1 MKNKIFLEK
10 RDFHRTILT
19 DVLPYE
25 VPFILTNEGFYRN
38 LINFKNF
45 PDFIYDILC
54 NVFYGPTENTS
65 PFVFKILKSDEIY
78 RKLYLIHPST
88 QIKVSNF
95 YKNYH
100 QLICHLC
107 NRSTYSLR
115 HPYKIAKHYYLR
127 DLYYKAID
135 SEFKDEGVE
144 LESSEYLDPNYAST
158 FFEYK
163 EVDFLYKFYDS
174 YRFHRIEKK
183 FHKLLKFDIAKC
195 FDSISTFQLARS
207 VRGEYDYKFNERIH
221 SFEHKF
227 EDLMKSSFNGN
238 THGIVIG
245 PEFSRIFAEILLQSI
260 DVKVKNKLLFYKS
273 GNYINGIVE
282 GVHYS
287 IKRYVDD
294 YFLFYNDTEILKTV
308 FNTCT
313 EELSNYRLYC
323 NEAKSISSQV
333 PFVTGITIAKQ
344 EIKKRLEDFFSYFDE
359 LCDVDSNSKLKYK
372 LSKYYQ
378 ISNQLISDIKCI
390 VFNNNI
396 DYSSISGYFFTL
408 IKVHVLE
415 IKDKV
420 SFFVEGTAD
429 SESLNRILLI
439 ILDVSFFL
447 YSMNFKVRSTYL
459 ISQIIIFINSISK
472 ELDST
477 DIIYKKIYDEIDF
490 IVKTKSKENLLQS
503 VEILNLLIAVRNIDS
518 DYQILPED
526 LYMYFD
532 DKDSSKYNYFSL
544 MTFLYYV
551 KRERK
556 YQKIRDKI
564 YHLIKEK
571 LSHHYLNI
579 LNDSQSNHIFFDS
592 LSCPYLTTL
601 QKNKIAEL
609 GLAPIC
615 KLNQEELSL
624 FVNKIGA
631 VNWFIDWDL
640 EDENSIR
647 RLLMKKELKSPYES

>member
-1 MKNKIFLEK
+1 MKTKIFLEK
-10 RDFHRTILT
+10 RDFNRTLLT

-38 LINFKNF
+38 LKNLKNSS
-45 PDFIYDILC
+45 DFISQILH
-54 NVFYGPTENTS
+54 NIFFNTFENTN
-65 PFVFKILKSDEIY
+65 PFIFKILKNDSTY
-78 RKLYLIHPST
+78 RKLYLIHPSA
-88 QIKVSNF
+88 QIKVSSF

-115 HPYKIAKHYYLR
+115 YPHKIAKHYYLR
-127 DLYYKAID
+127 DLHYRAID
-135 SEFKDEGVE
+135 SEYKDEGVE
-144 LESSEYLDPNYAST
+144 LVSSEHQDPNYAST

-163 EVDFLYKFYDS
+163 DVDFLYKFYDS

-183 FHKLLKFDIAKC
+183 FNKLLKFDIAKC

-207 VRGEYDYKFNERIH
+207 VRGEYDYKFNEQIH

-227 EDLMKSSFNGN
+227 EDLMKSCFNGN

-260 DVKVKNKLLFYKS
+260 DIKVKNKLLTSKS
-273 GNYINGIVE
+273 NISINGIIE
-282 GVHYS
+282 GVHYN

-294 YFLFYNDTEILKTV
+294 YFLFYNDTEILNIV
-308 FNTCT
+308 FNLFT

-323 NEAKSISSQV
+323 NEKKSVSSQV

-344 EIKKRLEDFFSYFDE
+344 EIKKRLDEFFSYFDK
-359 LCDVDSNSKLKYK
+359 LCDSDSTLKFKLG
-372 LSKYYQ
+372 KYYQ

-408 IKVHVLE
+408 IKVHVLD

-420 SFFVEGTAD
+420 LFFAED
-429 SESLNRILLI
+429 NSNIESLNRILLI
-439 ILDVSFFL
+439 ILDISFFI

-459 ISQIIIFINSISK
+459 ISQIIIFINSIAK
-472 ELDST
+472 EINST
-477 DIIYKKIYDEIDF
+477 DIIYKKIYDEVDF
-490 IVKTKSKENLLQS
+490 VVKNKPKDNILQS

-518 DYQILPED
+518 DYQILPDD
-526 LYMYFD
+526 LYIYFD
-532 DKDSSKYNYFSL
+532 NNDCTKYNYFSL

-556 YQKIRDKI
+556 YQKIRDQI
-564 YHLIKEK
+564 YNLIIRK

-579 LNDSQSNHIFFDS
+579 LNDSEVSHIFFDS
-592 LSCPYLTTL
+592 LSCPYLTLL
-601 QKNKIAEL
+601 QKTKIAEL
-609 GLAPIC
+609 GLTPIC
-615 KLNQEELSL
+615 KLNQDDLTL
-624 FVNKIGA
+624 FVKKIGE

-640 EDENSIR
+640 EDENSIK